1 MAFVDQFRHQ
11 QGVVKRG
18 FSSGHLNKAWVAD
31 LTYIIATEPKITY
44 IVFIALSFHVLL
56 LTGGAEAYVN
66 VSVFRCIR
74 RMPHEREENR
84 QMSSIIIIVVVR
96 SYRFATPVDSI
107 KQVLIPQWAMLGTPM
122 QLQCVSKN
130 SQTLI
135 LIQ

>member
-56 LTGGAEAYVN
+56 LTGGGTKPMSTYLLLDAFEECPM
-66 VSVFRCIR
+66 SVKKTDRCH
-74 RMPHEREENR
+74 P
-84 QMSSIIIIVVVR
+84 S
-96 SYRFATPVDSI
+96 
-107 KQVLIPQWAMLGTPM
+107 
-122 QLQCVSKN
+122 
-130 SQTLI
+130 
-135 LIQ
+135 